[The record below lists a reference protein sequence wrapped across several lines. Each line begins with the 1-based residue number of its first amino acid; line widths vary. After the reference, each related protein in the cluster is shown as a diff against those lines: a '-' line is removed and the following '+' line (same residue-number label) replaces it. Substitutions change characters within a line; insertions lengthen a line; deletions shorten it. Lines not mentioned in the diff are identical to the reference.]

1 MRGEAKNDLS
11 ASPIIKLV
19 FYYIKYLGFRNTMS
33 LKRSYMSRS
42 FATHFY
48 TWPDLD
54 VFEEGSPH

>member
-1 MRGEAKNDLS
+1 MRGEAKNYLS
-11 ASPIIKLV
+11 ASPIRKLV
-19 FYYIKYLGFRNTMS
+19 FYYIKLGFRNTMS

-48 TWPDLD
+48 TSSDLD